1 MRQTGTVYR
10 FIKNKTLTVEVCA
23 NANAFMGLFG
33 GGILVFV
40 RRTFA
45 GQMRRISS
53 LSVNKW
59 SYSTST
65 ESEFSILKP
74 PGQIREFKRIHR
86 VPRLDSRHGSLAGYT
101 AAKVLNTPER
111 YRVTCT

>member
-23 NANAFMGLFG
+23 NADAFMGLFG
-33 GGILVFV
+33 TLVFV

-53 LSVNKW
+53 LSVNRW
-59 SYSTST
+59 SYNTST
-65 ESEFSILKP
+65 ENEVSILKP
-74 PGQIREFKRIHR
+74 PGRIREFKRIHR
-86 VPRLDSRHGSLAGYT
+86 VPRLDSWFVSRLHSSQGSEH
-101 AAKVLNTPER
+101 TPEISSDL
-111 YRVTCT
+111 